1 MDQESRGTIRTKRR
15 VMMDLEMVLNELSLR
30 SPAHNVQTARQWMSG
45 FISTVQK
52 ATKHGVKKVVR
63 TEYNLRSTLLSYE
76 NGYTVGRWLKDDEVD
91 QVARNFFLGL
101 VTPEPFLSDIIDEEI
116 KSKFDSFQ
124 FWHQEDEAKGLGVAF
139 MIEALAVSFKS
150 EERWYPS
157 RLELKVNQL
166 DDNGEIISTYEELV
180 HASHEDHIQE
190 HIGWIQQHSRAEI
203 HDGLDIWN
211 HKEELFPNLQ
221 FCESVGE
228 QMANLLHGDIR
239 LQPIVKRLY
248 ELENYCSSWHEGP
261 FDVNGFFSKVS
272 LESGVTLRR
281 YGPERTFVCPDGIGR
296 LFKWHVRLTPGACP
310 TSPEIDWV
318 FFSVWRVKVT

>member
-1 MDQESRGTIRTKRR
+1 
-15 VMMDLEMVLNELSLR
+15 
-30 SPAHNVQTARQWMSG
+30 
-45 FISTVQK
+45 
-52 ATKHGVKKVVR
+52 
-63 TEYNLRSTLLSYE
+63 
-76 NGYTVGRWLKDDEVD
+76 
-91 QVARNFFLGL
+91 
-101 VTPEPFLSDIIDEEI
+101 
-116 KSKFDSFQ
+116 
-124 FWHQEDEAKGLGVAF
+124 

-150 EERWYPS
+150 EERWFPS

-190 HIGWIQQHSRAEI
+190 HIGWIQHHSRAEI

-228 QMANLLHGDIR
+228 QMTNLLHGDIR

-261 FDVNGFFSKVS
+261 F
-272 LESGVTLRR
+272 
-281 YGPERTFVCPDGIGR
+281 VCPDGIGR
-296 LFKWHVRLTPGACP
+296 LFKWHVRLTPGAWRMYFYPLEDKRQLIIGYIGPKLSTVSDP
-310 TSPEIDWV
+310 T
-318 FFSVWRVKVT
+318 